1 MPGPTLTPVHP
12 DDDTAA
18 DGDDGAPFGGDELVI
33 PGRWGR
39 AWVLAPITSG
49 GTGESFLATLDDD
62 DEVVVVK
69 RQLPSMA
76 LDIGDVLQSAKRLH
90 DEPVDGVVDVVA
102 FGVHAG
108 FGWVASRYYAGID
121 AQGLMDHAHA
131 AGAHLPLEVAL
142 AIVRQGLVAL
152 GALHRSGLVHRD
164 ISPGNL
170 LVGRDGSVRV
180 VDVDFVVEAGTAAT
194 DAVPG
199 TVSCMS
205 PEQAQ
210 GLPVDGRAD
219 IYGLGIVAYELV
231 VGDTY
236 YGDLP
241 LTDIWSL
248 ARTGGY
254 RPRRFDDVPAWLVPV
269 LQSMLA
275 PDASKRAAAAAV
287 VVSDLDAAAAAAG
300 ISIADVDAVAAVVD
314 AAAGARLDALDKSAR
329 TNLAARV
336 PVDDA
341 QALAA
346 SSSPSVAKNK
356 RASSAAAAALLRAT
370 VELKGR
376 QKTQVPDDDK
386 SASVFRPTSADSALG
401 VVVAVAVIVVLIA
414 VVVFFDPLGR

>member
-1 MPGPTLTPVHP
+1 MIPSGHVGYTPPMPGPTLTPVHP

-210 GLPVDGRAD
+210 GLPV
-219 IYGLGIVAYELV
+219 